1 MMCDKPIGVM
11 DSGMGG
17 ISVLKELARIMPNED
32 FIFYG
37 DSANAPYGS
46 RTTEEIYQLTEAV
59 VEKLL
64 KKDVKAVVIA
74 CNTASS
80 AAGARLREK
89 YPKLPIVAIEPA
101 LKPAVISCPGGR
113 VLVLATEA
121 TLHSRNLKCRN
132 GRTG

>member
-1 MMCDKPIGVM
+1 MMCDKPIGVL

-17 ISVLKELARIMPNED
+17 ISVLKDLARIMPNED

-64 KKDVKAVVIA
+64 K
-74 CNTASS
+74 
-80 AAGARLREK
+80 
-89 YPKLPIVAIEPA
+89 
-101 LKPAVISCPGGR
+101 
-113 VLVLATEA
+113 
-121 TLHSRNLKCRN
+121 
-132 GRTG
+132 

>member
-46 RTTEEIYQLTEAV
+46 RTTEEI
-59 VEKLL
+59 
-64 KKDVKAVVIA
+64 
-74 CNTASS
+74 
-80 AAGARLREK
+80 
-89 YPKLPIVAIEPA
+89 
-101 LKPAVISCPGGR
+101 
-113 VLVLATEA
+113 
-121 TLHSRNLKCRN
+121 
-132 GRTG
+132 